1 MLKILY
7 DLLLPPQV
15 YINLREVKFGVAD
28 HLAAQWY
35 VPVFVGPFMI
45 VAHVACLA
53 ALVRSRTQCRM
64 PQYERRGRPEARQM
78 FGAADAGRTLP

>member
-7 DLLLPPQV
+7 DLL
-15 YINLREVKFGVAD
+15 REVKFGAAD

-35 VPVFVGPFMI
+35 VPAFVGWFMI

-53 ALVRSRTQCRM
+53 ALLRW
-64 PQYERRGRPEARQM
+64 ERK
-78 FGAADAGRTLP
+78 D